1 VEAFDLDIPTAKTLQ
16 PGDFIGQLT
25 SGADRLP
32 KIAIRTHAGV
42 WNEIEDFSDEIGLTA
57 NDAVLVVPSIA
68 HSYGLIGGTL
78 APLCRGGRVI
88 LRDRF
93 IPDEVL
99 ALVQRDRP
107 TILYAVPVMYRALTV
122 APATGP
128 DALARLRLCFSAGAP
143 LPQNIDDAFALRFG
157 RRISQNYGTT
167 EAGVISLRLEWTAR
181 LRQSVGRPVRHR
193 TVTVVDAEGRALSPG
208 SVGAVMVQS
217 PALARGYLDGAGLS
231 EASLEGGRLSTGDLG
246 WVSEDG
252 YLFLTGRTNQI
263 VRIGGT
269 AVDLA
274 EVAGIIEA
282 LPGVRE
288 AAVVEVRTPEDE
300 PRLKAVVVA
309 EGLAAAEVFAHC
321 RRHLPQMAVPE
332 IVEFRS
338 ALPRTAA
345 GKILR
350 RALRDGGE

>member
-1 VEAFDLDIPTAKTLQ
+1 
-16 PGDFIGQLT
+16 
-25 SGADRLP
+25 
-32 KIAIRTHAGV
+32 
-42 WNEIEDFSDEIGLTA
+42 
-57 NDAVLVVPSIA
+57 
-68 HSYGLIGGTL
+68 
-78 APLCRGGRVI
+78 
-88 LRDRF
+88 
-93 IPDEVL
+93 
-99 ALVQRDRP
+99 
-107 TILYAVPVMYRALTV
+107 
-122 APATGP
+122 
-128 DALARLRLCFSAGAP
+128 
-143 LPQNIDDAFALRFG
+143 
-157 RRISQNYGTT
+157 
-167 EAGVISLRLEWTAR
+167 
-181 LRQSVGRPVRHR
+181 
-193 TVTVVDAEGRALSPG
+193 
-208 SVGAVMVQS
+208 
-217 PALARGYLDGAGLS
+217 
-231 EASLEGGRLSTGDLG
+231 
-246 WVSEDG
+246 VSEDG